1 MASGAG
7 SCWVL
12 VALLLVARAFPA
24 AATSFT
30 VGGKS
35 GWTIGVDY
43 TTWASGNTFKV
54 GDSLGKTFCYFI
66 GAYIHAVN

>member
-7 SCWVL
+7 TCLAL
-12 VALLLVARAFPA
+12 VVVILVARAFPA

-30 VGGKS
+30 VGDKS
-35 GWTIGVDY
+35 GWTLGVDY

-54 GDSLGKTFCYFI
+54 GDNLGKF
-66 GAYIHAVN
+66 

>member
-7 SCWVL
+7 SCLAL
-12 VALLLVARAFPA
+12 VVLLLAARAFPA

-54 GDSLGKTFCYFI
+54 GDSLGKTFSFFVSTYVPLI
-66 GAYIHAVN
+66 M